1 MLKIKENQE
10 SIKEKVA
17 NITQGILNKTGG
29 GLVIKSCP
37 ALCDLMD
44 CSLPG
49 SSVHG
54 ISQAGLLEWV
64 AISSTRESSQPRD
77 WTPVSCIGQ
86 AGSLPL
92 CHLGSPVNPY
102 ALYLQSDY
110 FKHIFQMQLNSV
122 LRFSCPESHWLSLK
136 KKNYWSIVDL

>member
-54 ISQAGLLEWV
+54 ISQAGILEWI
-64 AISSTRESSQPRD
+64 AILSPEDLPDPGIESTSSALSSGFC
-77 WTPVSCIGQ
+77 TTETHV
-86 AGSLPL
+86 
-92 CHLGSPVNPY
+92 
-102 ALYLQSDY
+102 
-110 FKHIFQMQLNSV
+110 KHQLN
-122 LRFSCPESHWLSLK
+122 
-136 KKNYWSIVDL
+136 